1 MACRMALFHLSFSS
15 KVRAKKVY
23 TFKFCTWTSMNAW
36 DHRESSEAETQLEL
50 QWDCFPLIICR
61 RSLQNEIWDCL
72 AWLEFLTKYGQIKKM
87 LSLNLIGGVWTRI
100 DRAFFFQ
107 YPKLYHVVWG
117 LDSHWIWHYTLHWC
131 AQFMSER
138 VLLIYVDFEAV
149 RRKKPLMKIASAW
162 TWKATIKSATR
173 LCYLR

>member
-100 DRAFFFQ
+100 DRAFFFSISKIV
-107 YPKLYHVVWG
+107 PCCMRSRLS
-117 LDSHWIWHYTLHWC
+117 LNMTLHT
-131 AQFMSER
+131 ALVR
-138 VLLIYVDFEAV
+138 TIYEQEGVVNLF
-149 RRKKPLMKIASAW
+149 RLWSS
-162 TWKATIKSATR
+162 KAKETIDENCLGMNLES
-173 LCYLR
+173 YH